1 MKVFANEITL
11 WNGGQLPQ
19 NYTIDTLWQ
28 PHESHP
34 RNPLIAKVFFLAGFI
49 ESWGRGYEKISE
61 EFTKEKLEIPQF
73 EEVRGGFMA
82 TIKRERFM
90 DIASGQPDNKVDGRN
105 VAEDVVEELTE
116 RQRLVLKALKVAV
129 VENGAET
136 AHSLSQKIGVSQRS
150 VQRDLA
156 ILSAKGFI
164 RRVGS
169 DKGGH
174 WEIVK

>member
-11 WNGGQLPQ
+11 WNGGQLPL

-61 EFTKEKLEIPQF
+61 EFTKAKLEIPRF

-82 TIKRERFM
+82 TIKRERFLA
-90 DIASGQPDNKVDGRN
+90 IASGQHDDKPDERAV
-105 VAEDVVEELTE
+105 VEDVVDELTE
-116 RQRLVLKALKVAV
+116 RQRLVLKALRAAV
-129 VENGAET
+129 VEDGVET
-136 AHSLSQKIGVSQRS
+136 ALSLSQKIGASQRS

-164 RRVGS
+164 RRVGL

-174 WEIVK
+174 WEIIK